1 MVFTKR
7 NLRIYPIQIFLKF
20 CRMRVELLIISIYMD
35 MHRRKVQIPIIED
48 LPIHLLLGCFFYGNY
63 LPDDDQHTENILFAK
78 LVSLN
83 SPHFDFD
90 NCNFTIK
97 NMYMKDKREGLSKEG
112 SGRVALNK
120 HFGVLHSYTL
130 ECSYAVGKSCN
141 AISAADNETNGGRV
155 SPATPFALPP
165 KFTIDHY
172 RDVGKACAIA
182 AIDISEQNPY
192 TRVTQS
198 TFKCIRTLRDYLKH
212 QIRQQRNRVGN
223 TRTNPASVPAAS
235 TSRTRQQQ
243 QYMARVTQ
251 TYRTTANVHNL
262 TVAAPQQQQ

>member
-1 MVFTKR
+1 MKR
-7 NLRIYPIQIFLKF
+7 NLRIYPIQIFLKSH
-20 CRMRVELLIISIYMD
+20 RMKVALLTTSIYMD
-35 MHRRKVQIPIIED
+35 MHRRKVRISIGEY
-48 LPIHLLLGCFFYGNY
+48 LSIHLHLGCFIYGNY
-63 LPDDDQHTENILFAK
+63 LPDDEQHTDNVLFAK
-78 LVSLN
+78 LISLN

-120 HFGVLHSYTL
+120 HFGILHSYTL

-141 AISAADNETNGGRV
+141 SIPAAENETNGGRV

-192 TRVTQS
+192 NRVTQS
-198 TFKCIRTLRDYLKH
+198 TFKSIRTLRDYLKH
-212 QIRQQRNRVGN
+212 QIRQQRNRTGN
-223 TRTNPASVPAAS
+223 NRSNPGSVPLAS
-235 TSRTRQQQ
+235 TNRAKQQQQ
-243 QYMARVTQ
+243 QYISRVTQ
-251 TYRTTANVHNL
+251 SYRATVNAPNL
-262 TVAAPQQQQ
+262 TVATPQQQP